1 MRRAGHKRLCGIY
14 HTRGVQGDFRGL
26 THAIQTHDEQCHA
39 QSGGDRP
46 ERPVEYEHAPDC
58 RRRRHFQKQ
67 SNREFIVLECLT
79 IPGMDQ
85 LVCMRSF
92 VRVADLHS
100 FTRAADALGISR
112 AVVSTHVAELER
124 HLRCQLFH
132 RTTRRVGLTSDGAEY
147 LARCQ
152 RILAE
157 LEAADETL
165 RRTRLSPQGRL
176 RVDVPVVFGRALLI
190 PALPKFTARY
200 PDLQLEVQFNDRVID
215 LIAEEVDLVVRVGA
229 VREPHLVARRVV
241 TTRLLTCAAPEYLRA
256 HGVPA
261 EPEEL
266 RRHKLVGHL
275 AAGNRRARKWQF
287 QRGAVRKQLSLTFNV
302 AFNSV
307 EAQIMAAIRNAGIVQ
322 TMDLVVAE
330 ALATGR
336 LEVVLREWS
345 APGAPISVVCRS
357 ALRDSPKIRVFAD
370 FATELLLQ
378 YRRRVDAL
386 LD

>member
-1 MRRAGHKRLCGIY
+1 MPYNPR
-14 HTRGVQGDFRGL
+14 V
-26 THAIQTHDEQCHA
+26 
-39 QSGGDRP
+39 
-46 ERPVEYEHAPDC
+46 
-58 RRRRHFQKQ
+58 
-67 SNREFIVLECLT
+67 
-79 IPGMDQ
+79 DQ

-100 FTRAADALGISR
+100 FTRAADALGVSR

-157 LEAADETL
+157 LEAADEAL
-165 RRTRLSPQGRL
+165 RGSRLSVQGRL
-176 RVDVPVVFGRALLI
+176 RVDVPVVFGRALLL

-215 LIAEEVDLVVRVGA
+215 LIAEEVDVVVRVGA

-256 HGVPA
+256 HGGIA
-261 EPEEL
+261 TPEEL

-275 AAGNRRARKWQF
+275 AAGSRRAHKWLF
-287 QRGAVRKQLSLTFNV
+287 QRGTARKQLSLPFNV

-307 EAQIMAAIRNAGIVQ
+307 EAQIMAAIRGAGVVQ

-336 LEVVLREWS
+336 LEVVLRDWS

-386 LD
+386 LESAPS

>member
-1 MRRAGHKRLCGIY
+1 MPYNPR
-14 HTRGVQGDFRGL
+14 V
-26 THAIQTHDEQCHA
+26 
-39 QSGGDRP
+39 
-46 ERPVEYEHAPDC
+46 
-58 RRRRHFQKQ
+58 
-67 SNREFIVLECLT
+67 
-79 IPGMDQ
+79 DQ

-100 FTRAADALGISR
+100 FTRAADALGVSR
-112 AVVSTHVAELER
+112 AVVSTHVAELEQ

-157 LEAADETL
+157 LEAADEAL
-165 RRTRLSPQGRL
+165 RGSRLSVQGRL

-256 HGVPA
+256 HGGVA
-261 EPEEL
+261 TPEEL

-275 AAGNRRARKWQF
+275 AAGSRRAHKWLF
-287 QRGAVRKQLSLTFNV
+287 QRGTARRQLSLPFNV

-307 EAQIMAAIRNAGIVQ
+307 EAQIMAAIGGAGIVQ

-336 LEVVLREWS
+336 LEVVLRDWS

-386 LD
+386 LESAPS

>member
-1 MRRAGHKRLCGIY
+1 
-14 HTRGVQGDFRGL
+14 
-26 THAIQTHDEQCHA
+26 
-39 QSGGDRP
+39 
-46 ERPVEYEHAPDC
+46 
-58 RRRRHFQKQ
+58 
-67 SNREFIVLECLT
+67 
-79 IPGMDQ
+79 MDQ

-100 FTRAADALGISR
+100 FTRAADALGVSR
-112 AVVSTHVAELER
+112 AVVSTHVAELEQ

-157 LEAADETL
+157 LGAADEAV
-165 RRTRLSPQGRL
+165 RRTRLSVQGRL

-200 PDLQLEVQFNDRVID
+200 PDLQLEVQFNDRIID

-229 VREPHLVARRVV
+229 VRAPHLVARRVV

-275 AAGNRRARKWQF
+275 AAGSRRAHKWLF
-287 QRGAVRKQLSLTFNV
+287 QRGTARKQLSLPFNV

-307 EAQIMAAIRNAGIVQ
+307 EAQIMAAIRGAGVVQ

-330 ALATGR
+330 ALATGK
-336 LEVVLREWS
+336 LEVLLRDWS

-370 FATELLLQ
+370 FAAELLLQ

>member
-1 MRRAGHKRLCGIY
+1 
-14 HTRGVQGDFRGL
+14 
-26 THAIQTHDEQCHA
+26 
-39 QSGGDRP
+39 
-46 ERPVEYEHAPDC
+46 
-58 RRRRHFQKQ
+58 
-67 SNREFIVLECLT
+67 
-79 IPGMDQ
+79 MDQ

-147 LARCQ
+147 LGRCQ
-152 RILAE
+152 RS
-157 LEAADETL
+157 
-165 RRTRLSPQGRL
+165 LSPQGRL

-266 RRHKLVGHL
+266 RRHQLVGHL
-275 AAGNRRARKWQF
+275 AAGSRRARKWQF
-287 QRGAVRKQLSLTFNV
+287 QRGALRKQLSLTFSV

>member
-1 MRRAGHKRLCGIY
+1 MPY
-14 HTRGVQGDFRGL
+14 NPGV
-26 THAIQTHDEQCHA
+26 
-39 QSGGDRP
+39 
-46 ERPVEYEHAPDC
+46 
-58 RRRRHFQKQ
+58 
-67 SNREFIVLECLT
+67 
-79 IPGMDQ
+79 DQ

-100 FTRAADALGISR
+100 FTRAADALGVSR

-157 LEAADETL
+157 LEAADEAL
-165 RRTRLSPQGRL
+165 RGARLSVQGRL
-176 RVDVPVVFGRALLI
+176 RVDVPVVFGRALLL

-256 HGVPA
+256 HGGIA
-261 EPEEL
+261 TPEEL

-275 AAGNRRARKWQF
+275 AAGSRRAHKWLF
-287 QRGAVRKQLSLTFNV
+287 QRGTARKQLSLPFNV

-307 EAQIMAAIRNAGIVQ
+307 EAQITAAIRGAGVVQ

-336 LEVVLREWS
+336 LEVVLRDWS

-386 LD
+386 LESAPS

>member
-1 MRRAGHKRLCGIY
+1 
-14 HTRGVQGDFRGL
+14 
-26 THAIQTHDEQCHA
+26 
-39 QSGGDRP
+39 
-46 ERPVEYEHAPDC
+46 
-58 RRRRHFQKQ
+58 
-67 SNREFIVLECLT
+67 
-79 IPGMDQ
+79 
-85 LVCMRSF
+85 MRSF

-100 FTRAADALGISR
+100 FTRAADALGVSR
-112 AVVSTHVAELER
+112 AVVSTHVAELEK

-157 LEAADETL
+157 LEAADEAL
-165 RRTRLSPQGRL
+165 QRARLSVQGRL
-176 RVDVPVVFGRALLI
+176 RVDVPVVFGRALLL

-256 HGVPA
+256 HGGVA
-261 EPEEL
+261 TPEEL

-275 AAGNRRARKWQF
+275 AAGSRRARKWLF
-287 QRGAVRKQLSLTFNV
+287 QRGTARKQLSLPFNV

-307 EAQIMAAIRNAGIVQ
+307 EAQIMAAIRGAGVVQ

-386 LD
+386 LESAPS

>member
-1 MRRAGHKRLCGIY
+1 MPY
-14 HTRGVQGDFRGL
+14 NPGV
-26 THAIQTHDEQCHA
+26 
-39 QSGGDRP
+39 
-46 ERPVEYEHAPDC
+46 
-58 RRRRHFQKQ
+58 
-67 SNREFIVLECLT
+67 
-79 IPGMDQ
+79 DQ

-100 FTRAADALGISR
+100 FTRAADALGVSR
-112 AVVSTHVAELER
+112 AVVSTHVAELEK

-157 LEAADETL
+157 LEAADEAL
-165 RRTRLSPQGRL
+165 KGSHLSVQGRL

-256 HGVPA
+256 HGGVA
-261 EPEEL
+261 TPEEL

-275 AAGNRRARKWQF
+275 AAGSRRAHKWVF
-287 QRGAVRKQLSLTFNV
+287 QRGTARRQLSLPFNV

-307 EAQIMAAIRNAGIVQ
+307 EAQIMAAIRGAGVVQ
-322 TMDLVVAE
+322 AMDLVVAE

-336 LEVVLREWS
+336 LEVVLRDWS

-357 ALRDSPKIRVFAD
+357 ALRDSPRIRVFAD
-370 FATELLLQ
+370 FASELLLQ

-386 LD
+386 LESAP

>member
-1 MRRAGHKRLCGIY
+1 
-14 HTRGVQGDFRGL
+14 
-26 THAIQTHDEQCHA
+26 
-39 QSGGDRP
+39 
-46 ERPVEYEHAPDC
+46 
-58 RRRRHFQKQ
+58 
-67 SNREFIVLECLT
+67 
-79 IPGMDQ
+79 MDQ

-100 FTRAADALGISR
+100 FTRAADALGVSR

-229 VREPHLVARRVV
+229 VRAPHLVARRVV

-275 AAGNRRARKWQF
+275 AAGSRRAHKWLF
-287 QRGAVRKQLSLTFNV
+287 QRGTARKQLSLPFNV

-307 EAQIMAAIRNAGIVQ
+307 EAQIMAAIRGAGVVQ

-336 LEVVLREWS
+336 LEVVLRDWS

-386 LD
+386 LESAPS

>member
-1 MRRAGHKRLCGIY
+1 MPYNPR
-14 HTRGVQGDFRGL
+14 V
-26 THAIQTHDEQCHA
+26 
-39 QSGGDRP
+39 
-46 ERPVEYEHAPDC
+46 
-58 RRRRHFQKQ
+58 
-67 SNREFIVLECLT
+67 
-79 IPGMDQ
+79 DQ

-100 FTRAADALGISR
+100 FTRAADALGVSR
-112 AVVSTHVAELER
+112 AVVSTHVAELEQ

-157 LEAADETL
+157 LEAADEAL
-165 RRTRLSPQGRL
+165 RGSRLSVQGRL
-176 RVDVPVVFGRALLI
+176 RVDVPVVFGRALLL

-256 HGVPA
+256 HGGIA
-261 EPEEL
+261 TPEEL

-275 AAGNRRARKWQF
+275 AAGSRRAHKWLF
-287 QRGAVRKQLSLTFNV
+287 QRGTVRKQLSLPFNV

-307 EAQIMAAIRNAGIVQ
+307 EAQIMAAIRGAGVVQ

-336 LEVVLREWS
+336 LEVVLRDWS

-357 ALRDSPKIRVFAD
+357 ALRGSPKIRVFAD

-386 LD
+386 LESAPS